1 MYLLDILFCNLT
13 CDSQYA
19 AYLLLCIFP
28 FAAIL
33 YSGFVGNQD
42 NLNKNVF
49 FLSFRDCLYYFG
61 FLFSC
66 LGNFWPC
73 MRHAILIQQV

>member
-13 CDSQYA
+13 CDSYA
-19 AYLLLCIFP
+19 AYLLLCMFP

-42 NLNKNVF
+42 SLKKELF
-49 FLSFRDCLYYFG
+49 FLFF
-61 FLFSC
+61 
-66 LGNFWPC
+66 
-73 MRHAILIQQV
+73 

>member
-42 NLNKNVF
+42 NLNKNGFF
-49 FLSFRDCLYYFG
+49 FLSKIVFIILVSC
-61 FLFSC
+61 FLVWGISG
-66 LGNFWPC
+66 L
-73 MRHAILIQQV
+73 V